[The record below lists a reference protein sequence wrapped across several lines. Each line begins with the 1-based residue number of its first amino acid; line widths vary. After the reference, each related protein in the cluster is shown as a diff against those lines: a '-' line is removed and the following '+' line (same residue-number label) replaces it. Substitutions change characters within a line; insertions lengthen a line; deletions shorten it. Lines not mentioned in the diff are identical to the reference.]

1 MSNRVEQALST
12 GLNELALSLSAQQQA
27 SLLEYLNLLQKWN
40 RTYNLTAVRDP
51 VEMVAKHILD
61 SLSVVQYLDPK
72 QPLLDVGSG
81 AGLPGIPLAICYP
94 DWPISLL
101 DTNGKKSRFQFQAC
115 AHLGLS
121 QVTVIH
127 ARVESFQPQAL
138 FPQIISRAF
147 SSLQDMLIWTE
158 HLLANEGAWWAMKGT
173 YPQEE
178 LQALDSKYRLV
189 QTWSLKV
196 PQLDGERHL
205 LQLAPS

>member
-1 MSNRVEQALST
+1 MSSRVEQALST
-12 GLNELALSLSAQQQA
+12 GLNELSLSLSAQQQA
-27 SLLEYLNLLQKWN
+27 SLLEYISLLQKWN

-51 VEMVAKHILD
+51 VEMVSKHILD
-61 SLSVVQYLDPK
+61 SLSVLKHLDPE

-94 DWPISLL
+94 NWPISLL

-115 AHLGLS
+115 AHLGLT
-121 QVTVIH
+121 QVAVIH
-127 ARVESFQPQAL
+127 TRVENFQPSIL

-147 SSLQDMLIWTE
+147 SSLQDMLRWTE
-158 HLLANEGAWWAMKGT
+158 HLLAEKGTWWAMKGT

-178 LQALDSKYRLV
+178 LQALDSKYQLL
-189 QTWSLKV
+189 QTCSLQV
-196 PQLDGERHL
+196 PQLEGERHL